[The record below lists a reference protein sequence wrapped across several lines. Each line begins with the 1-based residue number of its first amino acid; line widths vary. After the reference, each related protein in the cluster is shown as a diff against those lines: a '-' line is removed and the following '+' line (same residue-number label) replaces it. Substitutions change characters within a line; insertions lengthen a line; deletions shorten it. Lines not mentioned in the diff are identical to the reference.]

1 MIKIKMAT
9 TVTLNIKR
17 TFITFKNFT
26 KNNLLG
32 TSWTP
37 HNASKLGYA
46 KKPSIAGLGGKGKG
60 SVGVAV
66 QKKRLPVETDPH
78 KLVNYVCGSNI
89 YTDGQDV
96 KIKDDNEYPDWIWDL
111 RLGPLPSLEELNPNT
126 LQYWERLHRLNIAR
140 GNRLL
145 KTKRLG
151 EMRVNEKEKL
161 EKLKAIRFRAL
172 AFHHYDP
179 GVKVKGIE

>member
-1 MIKIKMAT
+1 MAT
-9 TVTLNIKR
+9 AITWNVKR
-17 TFITFKNFT
+17 TFVTIKKIKNI
-26 KNNLLG
+26 NLLG

-37 HNASKLGYA
+37 LYATKSGYA
-46 KKPSIAGLGGKGKG
+46 KKPSMGLGGKSKGKG
-60 SVGVAV
+60 AIGVAV

-89 YTDGQDV
+89 YKDGQDI
-96 KIKDDNEYPDWIWDL
+96 KIKDDSEYPDWIWDL
-111 RLGPLPSLEELNPNT
+111 RLGPFPSLEELDPNT
-126 LQYWERLHRLNIAR
+126 LQYWERLHLLNVAR

-151 EMRVNEKEKL
+151 EMRVNEAKKL

-172 AFHHYDP
+172 AFHYHDP
-179 GVKVKGIE
+179 GVEVKGLE